1 MGEKAS
7 GLAAAVPSR
16 RTKPP
21 PWRKVIVTTFRL
33 WLERHRVARR
43 TNRGWRR
50 PLVLL
55 VLLMTVLVGAGSAV
69 LVLHKPAASVRAA
82 SARAA
87 ARAAASHA
95 GAGTGSAGPGG
106 AGPGGAGLGG
116 AGPAAAA
123 VAQAQGSAAG
133 WIADEVNPSAIVS
146 CDPAMC
152 AALQAHGLPASRL
165 LVLRLTAADP
175 LGSDIVVATS
185 AVRSQYGDRLA
196 TVYAPLVLASFGS
209 GPALIEV
216 RLVAADGSAGFGSR
230 VAAGQRDRIAAG
242 EQLLRNKRITAAG
255 MARAALT
262 GGRVDVRLLV
272 VLAALAAREPVRVVA
287 FGDPSPGAADM
298 PLRSAQIDTRDVAAL
313 RSAFVF
319 LRAQL
324 PPYQAVLTRGKH
336 NLLTI
341 QFDAPSPLDLAS
353 GP

>member
-1 MGEKAS
+1 MT
-7 GLAAAVPSR
+7 GLLGVGGAV
-16 RTKPP
+16 
-21 PWRKVIVTTFRL
+21 I
-33 WLERHRVARR
+33 A
-43 TNRGWRR
+43 
-50 PLVLL
+50 
-55 VLLMTVLVGAGSAV
+55 
-69 LVLHKPAASVRAA
+69 LHKPAASARAA
-82 SARAA
+82 STRPTASQAS
-87 ARAAASHA
+87 ASHA
-95 GAGTGSAGPGG
+95 GAGTGSAGT
-106 AGPGGAGLGG
+106 GG

-123 VAQAQGSAAG
+123 GDAGAATVAVAQAQVAAAG
-133 WIADEVNPSAIVS
+133 WIAGQVNPSAIVA

-185 AVRSQYGDRLA
+185 AVRSQYGDRLS
-196 TVYAPLVLASFGS
+196 TVYAPLVIASFGS

-216 RLVAADGSAGFGSR
+216 RLMAADGSAGFGSR
-230 VAAGQRDRIAAG
+230 LAAGQRDRIAAG
-242 EQLLRNKRITAAG
+242 EQLLRNKRITAVG
-255 MARAALT
+255 PARAALT

-272 VLAALAAREPVRVVA
+272 VLAALAAREPVRVVE
-287 FGDPSPGAADM
+287 FGDPSPGAAGM
-298 PLRSAQIDTRDVAAL
+298 PLRSAQIDAQDVAAL

-324 PPYQAVLTRGKH
+324 APYQAVLTRGRH